1 MSNLTIINDKKWN
14 EYMVSLWICKTLNHF
29 TYYSILHWRNGLNI
43 NFKKTRCLKCTTA
56 REMYLFKFT
65 LYIIYNKI
73 TNLQLKTIFSV
84 RQRQKSNDNY
94 DCNSIH
100 VLSLSVLTSYFTNS
114 RRGKNFFFAKII
126 QGFSLLC

>member
-1 MSNLTIINDKKWN
+1 MKRIHGITMDKQT
-14 EYMVSLWICKTLNHF
+14 YTCKTLNHF

-43 NFKKTRCLKCTTA
+43 NLKKTRYLKCTTA

-114 RRGKNFFFAKII
+114 RRGKNFVFAKII
-126 QGFSLLC
+126 QGFFFVMLNKLIW

>member
-1 MSNLTIINDKKWN
+1 MKRIHGIFMDKQT
-14 EYMVSLWICKTLNHF
+14 YTCKTLNHF

-43 NFKKTRCLKCTTA
+43 NLKKTRCLKCTTA

-114 RRGKNFFFAKII
+114 RRGKKFRFCKDHTGFFFVMLNKLIW
-126 QGFSLLC
+126 

>member
-1 MSNLTIINDKKWN
+1 MKRIHGITMDKQT
-14 EYMVSLWICKTLNHF
+14 YTCKTLNHF

-43 NFKKTRCLKCTTA
+43 NLKKTRCLKCTTA

-114 RRGKNFFFAKII
+114 RRGKNFVFAKII
-126 QGFSLLC
+126 QRFSLLC